1 MADGEM
7 TTASATVEESAAVEK
22 GSEGRSPDA
31 PKDTGA
37 PLAELFRETVA
48 SSEAKEDAAATAEE
62 SSAVGAK
69 DPPAVADAVA
79 AADIEIPEGFTYDT
93 EAGDAFLAIVNDGGL
108 SRKEMAQ
115 KLAGLHAA
123 QMGRVAEALAAA
135 EAEQTKAFEAE
146 MAREREEWMR
156 QCKSDPEFGGREWDA
171 AQAVIDRGARQLA
184 TPEAVA
190 LLRRY
195 GLETHPEL
203 VRMFWRAGKLAGED
217 ESGGHGAGGGAVDP
231 AQAIFGDSL
240 KSWTQRGAGQ

>member
-7 TTASATVEESAAVEK
+7 TTAGATVEESAAV
-22 GSEGRSPDA
+22 GNVSEGRSPDA

-48 SSEAKEDAAATAEE
+48 PSETKE
-62 SSAVGAK
+62 GAPSDEPK
-69 DPPAVADAVA
+69 ADAGPATSDAIVA
-79 AADIEIPEGFTYDT
+79 SDIEIPEGFTYDA
-93 EAGDAFLAIVNDGGL
+93 EAGDAFLAIVNDAGL
-108 SRKEMAQ
+108 GRKEMAQ

-135 EAEQTKAFEAE
+135 EAEQSKAFEAE

-156 QCKSDPEFGGREWDA
+156 QCQADPEFGGSRWDA

-231 AQAIFGDSL
+231 AVAIFGDSL
-240 KSWTQRGAGQ
+240 KSWTQKGAGQ